1 MVDLRREEGRVVVSV
16 QDHGVGIPKDRQEHL
31 FERFYRAHIG
41 TPYDY
46 GGLGVG
52 LYISREIVRQH
63 GGDIW
68 FESEEGKGS
77 TFHFSLPLADGVG

>member
-1 MVDLRREEGRVVVSV
+1 M
-16 QDHGVGIPKDRQEHL
+16 

-52 LYISREIVRQH
+52 LYISREIARQH

-77 TFHFSLPLADGVG
+77 TFHFSLPLAPD